1 MQCIISLPVISLGV
15 GCHSFSQSGIKGSL
29 LIASR
34 KKIFFLITRDISMRR
49 RLPLFFLLWV
59 GLLEEVVFGLV
70 VAILFI
76 LFPKWRAKRITA
88 KLSQSYD
95 ILELLRQPTVD
106 QYTSIILVLRD
117 DSLLFRCLIGYCV
130 ACMPRFRNRH
140 HILYFYIL
148 HRHEQKQAFNKLMG
162 KNCINQIR
170 SLVIR
175 AILIYLCKAEFFPI
189 RVNYTEVNN

>member
-1 MQCIISLPVISLGV
+1 MISLGV

-29 LIASR
+29 LIASQ
-34 KKIFFLITRDISMRR
+34 KKISFLITRDISMRR

-95 ILELLRQPTVD
+95 ILELLR
-106 QYTSIILVLRD
+106 
-117 DSLLFRCLIGYCV
+117 
-130 ACMPRFRNRH
+130 
-140 HILYFYIL
+140 
-148 HRHEQKQAFNKLMG
+148 
-162 KNCINQIR
+162 
-170 SLVIR
+170 
-175 AILIYLCKAEFFPI
+175 
-189 RVNYTEVNN
+189 